1 MKAMSIPR
9 EALMYLFIL
18 ALILV
23 GAVYFVGVATDAQ
36 VFGGVFN
43 NLLQTAT
50 GRNAQGNFASYPH

>member
-1 MKAMSIPR
+1 MSFSR
-9 EALMYLFIL
+9 QALTYFFFLLVIL
-18 ALILV
+18 I

-43 NLLQTAT
+43 NLIQTAT